1 MRMFTENRKIR
12 YTQLAAN
19 QTMRLADILNFFQDA
34 AVAHTAACGHPLQ
47 SLYAQNSAWIL
58 LAIRVVLDTP
68 ILADTVEVSTWPYLF
83 SKASCNRAFSIKS
96 IQEGRTLVD
105 AASIWAYVDTVSG
118 RPKEVPEDYVS
129 MFKNIGKAPSLSCE
143 RRPMMVPPEALISSF
158 RVLKRDI
165 DTNKHMNNVK
175 YLEYAEEA
183 LPEHF
188 LVKEFKIHFR
198 HAAYLGDKLFL
209 YAMQDAEEGYI
220 NAIFKNEAGEICT
233 YIQFSSQLESEKGV

>member
-1 MRMFTENRKIR
+1 MCMFTENRKIR
-12 YTQLAAN
+12 YTQLSAN
-19 QTMRLADILNFFQDA
+19 QTMRLADVLNFFQDA
-34 AVAHTAACGHPLQ
+34 AVAHTTACGHPLQ

-58 LAIRVVLDTP
+58 LAIRVVLDSQ
-68 ILADTVEVSTWPYLF
+68 ILAEEVEVSTWPYLF

-96 IQEGRTLVD
+96 PKDGRTLVD

-118 RPKEVPEDYVS
+118 RPKEVPPAYVS
-129 MFKNIGKAPSLSCE
+129 MFKSIGKTPSLSCE
-143 RRPMMVPPEALISSF
+143 RRPTMALPETLVSSF

-175 YLEYAEEA
+175 YLEYAEEV
-183 LPEHF
+183 LPEDF
-188 LVKEFKIHFR
+188 QVKEFKIHFR

-209 YAMQDAEEGYI
+209 YGMQNAEKGCV

-233 YIQFSSQLESEKGV
+233 YIQFSSQPESEKGI